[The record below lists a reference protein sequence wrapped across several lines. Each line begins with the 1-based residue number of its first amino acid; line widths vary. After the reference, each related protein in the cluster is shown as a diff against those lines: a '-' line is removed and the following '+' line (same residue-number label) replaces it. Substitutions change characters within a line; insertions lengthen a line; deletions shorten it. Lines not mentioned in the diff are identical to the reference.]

1 MGEAILNFYN
11 SKIKKQYKIAFISSF
26 FISLMIHLY
35 KFANTL
41 PNRDSLYNY
50 YSDQNVLQA
59 GRWALSWA
67 CGISS
72 YYDLPWVNGLMSCF
86 FLALTVVVIVSLLRI
101 KNPVLIVLTGAL
113 LAAAPATTETF
124 YFLFTA
130 DGYMLSMFLAALGV
144 YLSRIDE
151 KRDLYQLAAVICICV
166 SCGIYQA
173 YVSFAL
179 ILSVCCFIRELFAG
193 NHDKKTCERWVLRQ
207 ILIYVIAL
215 VSYYMIWKWSML
227 LSNVLPTHYQ
237 GISQVGQ
244 VSFGLFVNGAIRA
257 VKTTVLYF
265 LQWNILEKGISF
277 YCALSLFLFI
287 AFIGGVVIAFVKSK
301 LWTRKWAVVFL
312 ALCLLSIAPFACIWH
327 FTSDFVRYRVMM
339 LQSLTLLFVL
349 VGVLW
354 EEWGNT
360 VGKNIICIFLFLMVF
375 NNALLA
381 NISYYY
387 MNLCYERTYADG
399 LEMMIKIHNFKDKYD
414 FTKIA
419 VLGNRRYELQTKNI
433 DPQFKKLQTYGKLH
447 SLNILQE
454 KTLLYDSDHTT
465 KFLQVTFGLDL
476 KVVDFVQRNA
486 MLDTEKVRNMGRW
499 PAGNSM
505 AVMRDTLV
513 IKLSDRKE

>member
-11 SKIKKQYKIAFISSF
+11 SKIKKQYKFALISSF

-35 KFANTL
+35 KFTNTL

-50 YSDQNVLQA
+50 YSDQNILEA
-59 GRWALSWA
+59 GRWALSLA

-72 YYDLPWVNGLMSCF
+72 YYDLPWVNGLMSCL
-86 FLALTVVVIVSLLRI
+86 FLALTVVVMVALLKI
-101 KNPVLIVLTGAL
+101 KNPVLIFLTGAL
-113 LAAAPATTETF
+113 LAVSPATTETF

-130 DGYMLSMFLAALGV
+130 DGYMLSMFLAALAV

-151 KRDLYQLAAVICICV
+151 KRELYQLAAAVCICI

-179 ILSVCCFIRELFAG
+179 ILSVCYFIKELFEG
-193 NHDKKTCERWVLRQ
+193 KYDKKTCEKWVLRQ
-207 ILIYVIAL
+207 IVIYVVAL
-215 VSYYMIWKWSML
+215 ASYYMIWKWYML
-227 LSNVLPTHYQ
+227 LSGVIPTSYQ
-237 GISQVGQ
+237 GISQVGK
-244 VSFGLFVNGAIRA
+244 VSLWLFINGAVSA

-277 YCALSLFLFI
+277 YCTLSLFLFI
-287 AFIGGVVIAFVKSK
+287 AFIGGLVIAFVKSK

-339 LQSLTLLFVL
+339 LQSLTLLFVF

-354 EEWGNT
+354 EKWGNT
-360 VGKNIICIFLFLMVF
+360 VGKNMVCLFLMLTIF

-399 LEMMIKIHNFKDKYD
+399 LEMMIKIHNLQDKYN
-414 FTKIA
+414 FNKIA
-419 VLGNRRYELQTKNI
+419 VVGNRRYELEPQNI
-433 DPQFKKLQTYGKLH
+433 DPQLKKLQTYGKLH
-447 SLNILQE
+447 TLNILQE

-476 KVVDFVQRNA
+476 KVENLAQRNTW
-486 MLDTEKVRNMGRW
+486 LDTEKVRNMGRW
-499 PAGNSM
+499 PAGDSM
-505 AVMRDTLV
+505 AVIGDTLV